1 MRCEELSAALPGIVD
16 GDDVADPEAVRH
28 VETCIRCQA
37 ELAGYR
43 RLLRLLHQLR
53 YQVPEPPEGLVGD
66 ILAVVEEAAERGA
79 IRSILSGRRLA
90 YVGGLAAAAGAAG
103 VAGAV
108 VVMANRGRSRRMGL
122 AS

>member
-1 MRCEELSAALPGIVD
+1 VRCDEVAEALPRLVD
-16 GDDVADPEAVRH
+16 GSEKADREAVRH
-28 VETCIRCQA
+28 VETCLRCQA
-37 ELAGYR
+37 DLASYR

-53 YQVPEPPEGLVGD
+53 YQIPEPPEGLVGD

-79 IRSILSGRRLA
+79 IRSIFSGRRLA
-90 YVGGLAAAAGAAG
+90 YVGGFAAAAGAAG

-108 VVMANRGRSRRMGL
+108 VVMANRGRSRRVQI